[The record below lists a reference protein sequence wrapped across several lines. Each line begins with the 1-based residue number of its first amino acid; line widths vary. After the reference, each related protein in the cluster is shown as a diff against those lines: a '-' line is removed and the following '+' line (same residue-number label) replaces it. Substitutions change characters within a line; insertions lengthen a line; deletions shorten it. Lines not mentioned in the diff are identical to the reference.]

1 MGFREDA
8 TFGDHRAFSL
18 KVVGHPDDP
27 ITLHASVDSGHL
39 HNKILKKNR
48 QRIGLLD
55 DVMWERACSGD
66 LTPDEYQ
73 AHLRTIPKED
83 LVLPI
88 LRERVLKEKRA
99 ARQRRR

>member
-1 MGFREDA
+1 LGFREDE

-18 KVVGHPDDP
+18 KVIDHPDDP
-27 ITLHASVDSGHL
+27 VTLHASVDAAHL

-55 DVMWERACSGD
+55 DEMWERACSGD
-66 LTPDEYQ
+66 LTPEQYQ

-88 LRERVLKEKRA
+88 LREVVLREKRA
-99 ARQRRR
+99 RQGR